1 MAASKPNRGWP
12 GYRAFRRTPVLRRAI
27 GRSEE
32 RPSFDG
38 LCPAMTENDMEI
50 SDHRVGFLFRSGATE
65 KDRTLPAGTCRAPA
79 TKIRH
84 SFAKIPKLFYLCS
97 PDAMKE
103 KAVCRIP
110 SKPLR
115 SSPEAGQRGAAGGA
129 PSER

>member
-50 SDHRVGFLFRSGATE
+50 SDHRVGFLFRSGAT
-65 KDRTLPAGTCRAPA
+65 KQDRTLPARRGRAPA
-79 TKIRH
+79 TKIRN
-84 SFAKIPKLFYLCS
+84 SLAKIPKYSIFVLMT
-97 PDAMKE
+97 PRRR

-110 SKPLR
+110 CPLMH
-115 SSPEAGQRGAAGGA
+115 
-129 PSER
+129 